1 MNDIIQLLPDSVANQ
16 IAAGEV
22 IQRPASVIKELVE
35 NSIDAGATLINVVC
49 VDSGRTSIQVTD
61 NGKGMSETD
70 ARLSFERHATSKIR
84 QADDLFN
91 LHTMG
96 FRGEALASIAAVAQ
110 VELRTRRPD
119 DDLGTALTIA
129 GSRFVSQE
137 PVQCPVGCNFTISNL
152 FYNVPVRR
160 KFLKSNTTE
169 LNNIVTA
176 FERIALVYPDVA
188 FTLYNNQTELYN
200 LKAGGLRQRI
210 VDVIGKK
217 INQHLLPIDIDTTMC
232 KISGFVGKPESAR
245 KKGARQ
251 FFFVNGRYMKH
262 PYFHKAI
269 MTAYER
275 LVPEGEQIPY
285 FIYFTVN
292 PTDIDVNIHP
302 TKTEI
307 KFENEQT
314 VWQILTAAVRDAV
327 GMFNDVTAIEF
338 DTEGQPDI
346 PALGAMPQADI
357 SAPKV
362 QYNPAYNPFNEPSA
376 QRSSAAPDNWE
387 QLYEGLSSA
396 HSRQQSAPSLFG
408 NNTGGVIQSRSNVA
422 NKPFADNGI
431 VLSTGFSKP
440 DGSIS
445 QSAGFDA
452 DSLDFNTDAN
462 AQPSGTDMQ
471 SAGFNALSADT
482 DMLSASTEPS
492 PLEEKSPTHYQYKGR
507 YIMTSVKSGLM
518 IIDQYRAH
526 TRILYEG
533 YIEQMQKRRSSS
545 QKPLFPDTI
554 HFSASDKVVVE
565 AVMPELQNIGFE
577 LTPNEE
583 GDYTITAVPSGL
595 DGLDYVALVQDLV
608 ASAREKTTSAIDDI
622 NHSIALE
629 LARNAAVTYGQVL
642 TNAEMEN
649 IVNSLFACSNFS
661 YTPDGKKILTMLRQT
676 DLEQLFGV

>member
-232 KISGFVGKPESAR
+232 KITGFVGKPESAR

-285 FIYFTVN
+285 FIYFIVN

-431 VLSTGFSKP
+431 VLSKGFSKP
-440 DGSIS
+440 DG
-445 QSAGFDA
+445 
-452 DSLDFNTDAN
+452 LN
-462 AQPSGTDMQ
+462 AE

-533 YIEQMQKRRSSS
+533 YIEQMQKRRPSS

>member
-362 QYNPAYNPFNEPSA
+362 QYNPAYNPFNESSA

-408 NNTGGVIQSRSNVA
+408 NNTGGVIQSRSNA
-422 NKPFADNGI
+422 TNKPFAENGI
-431 VLSTGFSKP
+431 VLSKGFSKP
-440 DGSIS
+440 DG
-445 QSAGFDA
+445 
-452 DSLDFNTDAN
+452 LN
-462 AQPSGTDMQ
+462 AE

-533 YIEQMQKRRSSS
+533 YIEQMQKRRPSS

-583 GDYTITAVPSGL
+583 GDYKITAVPSGL

>member
-232 KISGFVGKPESAR
+232 KITGFVGKPESAR

-262 PYFHKAI
+262 PYFHKAV

-431 VLSTGFSKP
+431 VLSKGFSKP
-440 DGSIS
+440 DG
-445 QSAGFDA
+445 
-452 DSLDFNTDAN
+452 LN
-462 AQPSGTDMQ
+462 AE

-482 DMLSASTEPS
+482 DMLSTSTEPS

-518 IIDQYRAH
+518 IVDQYRAH

-533 YIEQMQKRRSSS
+533 YIEQMQKRRPSS